1 MSNQEGLLYKSF
13 IDQLKR
19 KFEIDKLDYI
29 NEYNTGE
36 NYNNKIIESLSK
48 DNIEKIF
55 CKKKKKLIIQKNIII
70 FR

>member
-1 MSNQEGLLYKSF
+1 MSNQEGLLYKRF

-29 NEYNTGE
+29 NEYDTGE

>member
-29 NEYNTGE
+29 NEYDTGE

>member
-29 NEYNTGE
+29 NEYDTGE

-55 CKKKKKLIIQKNIII
+55 CKKKKKIIIQKNIII